1 MSIKIVAELLCG
13 ACRLLG
19 SDFDRSK
26 MTVNPDNTLLAQSG
40 VYVVVEFYPW
50 FKFCFPLFQTHYLT
64 LSYSKTKKINF
75 KPRKKLNHNKYI
87 HHVVA

>member
-1 MSIKIVAELLCG
+1 MSIKIVAELSCG

-40 VYVVVEFYPW
+40 VYVVVEFYP
-50 FKFCFPLFQTHYLT
+50 
-64 LSYSKTKKINF
+64 
-75 KPRKKLNHNKYI
+75 
-87 HHVVA
+87 

>member
-13 ACRLLG
+13 AYRLLG
-19 SDFDRSK
+19 SDFDGSK

-50 FKFCFPLFQTHYLT
+50 FKFYFPLFWGIVMSL
-64 LSYSKTKKINF
+64 KKKENN
-75 KPRKKLNHNKYI
+75 LNQG
-87 HHVVA
+87 